1 MLYLLSPT
9 CIIAA
14 LGTVLSMKYEVD
26 EKYWRI
32 DSDDVLSPEQKE
44 IKLIALDDRALEL
57 KIQGYTFIFLSFA
70 TFIIATYLLLIPK
83 KICS

>member
-32 DSDDVLSPEQKE
+32 DSDDVLSAEQKE

-57 KIQGYTFIFLSFA
+57 KIQGYAFIFFSSV
-70 TFIIATYLLLIPK
+70 TFIIATCLVLKPQK
-83 KICS
+83 TCS